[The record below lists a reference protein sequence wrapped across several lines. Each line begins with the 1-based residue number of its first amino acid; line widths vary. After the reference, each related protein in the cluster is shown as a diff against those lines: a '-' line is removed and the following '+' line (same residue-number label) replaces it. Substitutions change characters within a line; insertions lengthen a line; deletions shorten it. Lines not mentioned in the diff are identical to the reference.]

1 MLWTIFEIL
10 AYMIAAAVLGV
21 ILGWV
26 LRGALGSEQAEV
38 SSLRAQLR
46 KLKRAQ
52 REAKK
57 AQASAEKAAEA
68 PKEIKA
74 KAEAKP
80 KAKPK
85 ATPDRKGTKPSKAE
99 RAADQKSAAK
109 AMVDIVGRV
118 GKGETNDDLTKIYG
132 IGPKFSSMLNKM
144 DITSYTQIAKFTKD
158 DIRVVS
164 SALGS
169 FSDRIERDDWVAG
182 AKKVMKELKK

>member
-10 AYMIAAAVLGV
+10 AYMIAAAVLGI

-38 SSLRAQLR
+38 SSLRVQLR

-57 AQASAEKAAEA
+57 AQANAEKAAEA

-74 KAEAKP
+74 KVEDKP
-80 KAKPK
+80 KS
-85 ATPDRKGTKPSKAE
+85 TPARTGSKPSKAE
-99 RAADQKSAAK
+99 RKADQMNAEK

-118 GKGETNDDLTKIYG
+118 GKGESNDDLTKIYG

-144 DITSYTQIAKFTKD
+144 DITSYAQIAKFTKD